1 MAKNPRLLFCSR
13 NPNLLWLYSSS
24 LSRFNTE
31 YNNMKNEYVF
41 DVLILA
47 LVFLFPVAVAI
58 MGVLFL
64 L

>member
-1 MAKNPRLLFCSR
+1 MAKTPRLLFCSR
-13 NPNLLWLYSSS
+13 NPNLLWLYSGS

-58 MGVLFL
+58 MGVAFL

>member
-58 MGVLFL
+58 MGVSFL